1 MDKKKGTE
9 LLRQALENNAVC
21 FRDGQW
27 ETIDALINGRDKILL
42 VQRTGWGKSIV
53 YFISAKIFRDRGQGP
68 TIIIS
73 PLLALMRNQIA
84 AAERIGIRAVT
95 INSTNQGE
103 WESVRDQMLSDQVDV
118 MLISPERLSND
129 AFIQDILAAQ
139 IGIRDDRK

>member
-1 MDKKKGTE
+1 
-9 LLRQALENNAVC
+9 
-21 FRDGQW
+21 
-27 ETIDALINGRDKILL
+27 
-42 VQRTGWGKSIV
+42 
-53 YFISAKIFRDRGQGP
+53 
-68 TIIIS
+68 
-73 PLLALMRNQIA
+73 MRNQIA